1 MDELTARRLVDL
13 NARFYEQLAA
23 PFAESRRA
31 PQPGY
36 ERLLP
41 YLPRPPLRVLDVG
54 CGNGRFARFLIDQG
68 VAVAYTGVDFSQPLL
83 ELAGQLSG
91 QFLPR
96 DLSQAQALDG
106 LGQFD
111 LIVCLS
117 MLQHIPGRANRARL
131 LGEMAGHLDRG
142 GRIISANWQFLRS
155 DRQRRKIRPWSEV
168 DIDPALVEAG
178 DYLLSWERGG
188 AGRRYVAHLDESA
201 TGELAAAAG
210 LRILD
215 TFLSDGREGDLNL
228 YAIMAG

>member
-1 MDELTARRLVDL
+1 MTVRRLVDL

-36 ERLLP
+36 ERLRP
-41 YLPRPPLRVLDVG
+41 YFPPPPLRVLDVG
-54 CGNGRFARFLIDQG
+54 CGHGRFARFLLDQG
-68 VAVAYTGVDFSQPLL
+68 IAAAYTGVDFSRPLL
-83 ELAGQLSG
+83 ELAGQLPG
-91 QFLPR
+91 QFLSR
-96 DLSQAQALDG
+96 DLSQAPALDG
-106 LGQFD
+106 LGAFD

-117 MLQHIPGRANRARL
+117 TLQHIPGRANRARL
-131 LGEMAGHLDRG
+131 LGEMAGHLSHG
-142 GRIISANWQFLRS
+142 GRVITANWQFLRS
-155 DRQRRKIRPWSEV
+155 DRQRRKIRPWLEV
-168 DIDPALVEAG
+168 AIDPALIEPG

-188 AGRRYVAHLDESA
+188 AGRRYVAHLDMAA

>member
-1 MDELTARRLVDL
+1 M
-13 NARFYEQLAA
+13 
-23 PFAESRRA
+23 
-31 PQPGY
+31 
-36 ERLLP
+36 
-41 YLPRPPLRVLDVG
+41 
-54 CGNGRFARFLIDQG
+54 CI
-68 VAVAYTGVDFSQPLL
+68 
-83 ELAGQLSG
+83 
-91 QFLPR
+91 R
-96 DLSQAQALDG
+96 D
-106 LGQFD
+106 
-111 LIVCLS
+111 
-117 MLQHIPGRANRARL
+117 R
-131 LGEMAGHLDRG
+131 
-142 GRIISANWQFLRS
+142 RS